1 MRVGGGG
8 IKGANSQFFRTSKTK
23 SKTTTGIEKNRI
35 WLNLTNSG
43 GAFKQLLVGYIT
55 GASDEYDSFYDGTTF
70 NGNAYVD
77 FYSLAA
83 SKNLTIQGK
92 ALPFSDSDLV
102 PLGYVSKVAGE
113 FSIAIDEVDGVLK
126 SQDVFIDDT
135 MLNIVHDLKMAPY
148 KFNTAIGTFNDRFVL
163 RYTNKKTL
171 NTENFDSVNNS
182 LIVSKDRNELKVKSQ
197 TETIQRITV
206 FNLLGKKILDQDG
219 INSTEF
225 RSSNSIL
232 TNQPAIVKIT
242 LTSGMVISKKVA
254 F

>member
-1 MRVGGGG
+1 
-8 IKGANSQFFRTSKTK
+8 
-23 SKTTTGIEKNRI
+23 
-35 WLNLTNSG
+35 
-43 GAFKQLLVGYIT
+43 
-55 GASDEYDSFYDGTTF
+55 
-70 NGNAYVD
+70 
-77 FYSLAA
+77 
-83 SKNLTIQGK
+83 
-92 ALPFSDSDLV
+92 V

-126 SQDVFIDDT
+126 SQEVFIDDT

-148 KFNTAIGTFNDRFVL
+148 RFNTAIGTFNDRFVL

-171 NTENFDSVNNS
+171 NTENFDSVTNY

-197 TETIQRITV
+197 TETIQRVTV
-206 FNLLGKKILDQDG
+206 FNLLGKKILDQDA

-225 RSSNSIL
+225 RFSNSIL
-232 TNQPAIVKIT
+232 TNQTALVKIT